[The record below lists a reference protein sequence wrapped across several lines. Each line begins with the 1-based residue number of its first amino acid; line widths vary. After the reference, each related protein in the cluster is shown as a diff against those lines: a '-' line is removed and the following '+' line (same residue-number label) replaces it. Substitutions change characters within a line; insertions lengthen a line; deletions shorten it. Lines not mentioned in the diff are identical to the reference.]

1 MKKYNIGLDVGVT
14 GVGWCVTDE
23 YGRILRNGKK
33 HLWGTVKFDEAETAK
48 DRRQKRSRRRRLARK
63 KIRLTILQ
71 TLLSEDVLKADPE
84 FYHRIEE
91 TATSREDR
99 NLQSLY
105 KTLPATLFADGT
117 VKVQT
122 NNKHLPIYQIRN
134 ELVHTQKQADI
145 RYVYLAL
152 HHILK
157 SRGHFL
163 NETITL
169 KTREDAEYAIQ
180 NILLYLK
187 DECGLAMNTD
197 DDTVHTLTTMLEGKN
212 YNNIIDL
219 LNTGKR
225 GQKAVA
231 AMLELLD
238 GKEAQAKDIFKNTPA
253 GRKFSFKALEDTEAY
268 DELDDEEIDVLLL
281 MNAVY
286 RYINTNN
293 QDDTVKNI
301 SQRMTDLYEQHKK
314 DLTALK
320 KWIKKYQDAGTYRD
334 IFHNDNEHVSYNAY
348 SGSRTKPAAFDDVN
362 WNRCSQEVFYD
373 RIAKLILSCKN
384 EKGINEGKAI
394 LSKMYDSEGNII
406 PNGFLPLQKIRY
418 NQKISNNDHLKELIA
433 IIDKQSQYY
442 PSLKQNRDKIIALCT
457 FIIPYSVGPLRQNEN
472 SPFNPWIEYKPYDK
486 ATDPEKHITP
496 WNFESRVDLIST
508 AENYITS
515 LTNNCT
521 FIPSEKVLPKHSLAY
536 EEFQMLEELNKLRV
550 RYVSETASRSP
561 QSQQMSMLEEE
572 IKSNEIIYYKTE
584 CIPAALKRE
593 IIDKFFYTK
602 KKVRIEEIAKWLQAN
617 HEPYRYKEDF
627 HLANSTGK
635 AGGYFKCSLQAT
647 QDMLRIFAPPVPPA
661 GMRRIDYIYNKTD
674 DLEKI
679 IRWST
684 VYKDRNLYKT
694 RIRTE
699 MAGKFTEAEIR
710 QLERLRYAGWG
721 RFCAKLLKDELCD
734 YQGAKKSVLQIMRSN
749 SLCFMQIYHRA
760 NVGNL
765 KENIA
770 RFNASI
776 IPDKITYETIEE
788 YLPCS
793 PSLRRGIWTAVK
805 ILQEI
810 ESYMSTKP
818 KEYVLGAVYIRNQR
832 SANANRTAAKK
843 SLHIRYSH
851 IKTLY
856 KNYEE
861 KTGNQI
867 DPDVKAELEQFRN
880 EMTDIR
886 YLYFMQLGRCM
897 YTGLKINLNDPSSYI
912 TDNIIPP
919 GLLSDETLDNKVL
932 IIQEYNTRRYNQAM
946 PNEIIEKM
954 SPFWEELYK
963 NAFISF
969 LAKER
974 LQKNKYTEQELHY
987 FLRRQW
993 TETSLIMENLT
1004 RLLKSYYSG
1013 RSREEQP
1020 VDVHVYGINSK
1031 LVTQIRNANQLY
1043 YIKNLND
1050 AQQTY
1055 DAFVTAHI
1063 GSFADK
1069 YFFDLLTN
1077 EESPFRREI
1086 THMERLG
1093 VNDKNGLI
1101 VTMYNRNQPNERDY
1115 DPSKD
1120 LSLFDEFKIN
1130 YITPELKFKLPQE
1143 EKNTKDNMEDSP
1155 WTGVVM
1161 RKEYLNN
1168 AYYWHD
1174 GYVNYIQKEYNGQF
1188 YNEKICRPDKKVQ
1201 IPVKDN
1207 KSAQQY
1213 GGHINAKTAYM
1224 AVIAYEEGKKEE
1236 DRKTYKE
1243 IINVPV
1249 YVAARLK
1256 TDPDALMR
1264 YIREKLMYNAETGF
1278 HNVRILKSKVM
1289 LHQEII
1295 LEGHPYYLMSAS
1307 ELMSAKQLYIKK
1319 EYLKTVW
1326 TASTMKLNKEK
1337 VDEYLDWG
1345 YLDADLINETL
1356 VYLLDKLLYQY
1367 NIYPLLCKQVQQNLE
1382 SLYKISVYGKVRL
1395 IANIINAM
1403 NTQSIRVKDTLAE
1416 IVKEEKETNPGLELA
1431 LPGDNRLNNRRIR
1444 TDGDLI
1450 FVHNSVTG
1458 VHVHREQV

>member
-1 MKKYNIGLDVGVT
+1 MQKYNIGLDVGIT
-14 GVGWCVTDE
+14 GVGWCVTDD

-48 DRRQKRSRRRRLARK
+48 DRRLKRSRRRRLARK
-63 KIRLTILQ
+63 KVRITMLQ
-71 TLLSEDVLKADPE
+71 SLMSKDVLKADPE
-84 FYHRIEE
+84 FYHRMEE
-91 TATSREDR
+91 TSNCREDR
-99 NLQSLY
+99 QFQSLY
-105 KTLPATLFADGT
+105 KTLPASLFADGT
-117 VKVQT
+117 VKVNY

-134 ELVHTQKQADI
+134 ELVHTQKRADI
-145 RYVYLAL
+145 RYVYLAI
-152 HHILK
+152 HHIFK

-187 DECGLAMNTD
+187 EECGLTMNTD
-197 DDTVHTLTTMLEGKN
+197 DDTVHNLATLLEN
-212 YNNIIDL
+212 RDYSNIPDL
-219 LNTGKR
+219 MNAGKR
-225 GQKAVA
+225 GQKAIT
-231 AMLELLD
+231 AMLALLE
-238 GKEAQAKDIFKNTPA
+238 GNEAEAKDIFKNLPA
-253 GRKFSFKALEDTEAY
+253 GRKFSFKTLDDTEAY
-268 DELDDEEIDVLLL
+268 DEMDDEEIDILLL
-281 MNAVY
+281 LNAVY
-286 RYINTNN
+286 RYINNNN
-293 QDDTVKNI
+293 QETDIKNI
-301 SQRMTDLYEQHKK
+301 SQRMTDLYKQHKQ
-314 DLTALK
+314 DLATLK
-320 KWIKKYQDAGTYRD
+320 GWIKKYQDADTYKN
-334 IFHNDNEHVSYNAY
+334 IFHNDKEHVSYNAY
-348 SGSRTKPAAFDDVN
+348 SGSRTKPSAFTDIN
-362 WNRCSQEVFYD
+362 WNRCSQEVFFD
-373 RIAKLILSCKN
+373 RIAKLIMSCKN
-384 EKGINEGKAI
+384 KKGMEEGQTI
-394 LSKMYDSEGNII
+394 LNRMFDSEGNII
-406 PNGFLPLQKIRY
+406 PNGFLPLQRIRY
-418 NQKISNNDHLKELIA
+418 NQKTPNSDHLKELVA
-433 IIDKQSQYY
+433 IIDNQSKYY
-442 PSLKQNRDKIIALCT
+442 PSLQKNRDKIIALCT
-457 FIIPYSVGPLRQNEN
+457 FIIPYSVGPLCQSIN
-472 SPFNPWIEYKPYDK
+472 SPFKPWITYKPYDK
-486 ATDPEKHITP
+486 TSDPDKHITP
-496 WNFESRVDLIST
+496 WNFENRIDMLST

-521 FIPSEKVLPKHSLAY
+521 FLPNEKVLPKHSLAY

-550 RYVSETASRSP
+550 RYVSDTASQSP

-593 IIDKFFYTK
+593 IIDKFFYIK
-602 KKVRIEEIAKWLQAN
+602 KKVRIEEIAKWLQNN

-627 HLANSTGK
+627 HLANSMGR

-647 QDMLRIFAPPVPPA
+647 QDMLRIFAPQTPPA
-661 GMRRIDYIYNKTD
+661 GMRRIDYIYNKND

-699 MAGKFTEAEIR
+699 MSDKFTESEIR

-721 RFCAKLLKDELCD
+721 RFCGKLLKDELCD
-734 YQGAKKSVLQIMRSN
+734 YQGSKKSVLQIMRSN

-760 NVGNL
+760 KVGNL

-770 RFNASI
+770 KLNANLM
-776 IPDKITYETIEE
+776 PDKITYETIEE

-810 ESYMSTKP
+810 EGYMATKP
-818 KEYVLGAVYIRNQR
+818 KEYVLGAIYIRNQR
-832 SANANRTAAKK
+832 NTNAKRSAEK
-843 SLHIRYSH
+843 SLSHIRYSQ

-856 KNYEE
+856 KDYE
-861 KTGNQI
+861 KATGSLI
-867 DPDVKAELEQFRN
+867 DPDIKAELEQYRN

-897 YTGLKINLNDPSSYI
+897 YTGLKIDLNNPSSYI

-919 GLLSDETLDNKVL
+919 GLLADETMDNKIL
-932 IIQEYNTRRYNQAM
+932 ILQEYNTRRYNQAM
-946 PNEIIEKM
+946 PDEIISKM
-954 SPFWEELYK
+954 ESFWDELYK
-963 NAFISF
+963 NAFITHTKHDR
-969 LAKER
+969 LIKE
-974 LQKNKYTEQELHY
+974 KYTEQELHY
-987 FLRRQW
+987 FLHRQW

-1004 RLLKSYYSG
+1004 RLLKNYYNSK
-1013 RSREEQP
+1013 SREEQP
-1020 VDVHVYGINSK
+1020 VDVHIYGINSK
-1031 LVTQIRNANQLY
+1031 LVSQIRNANQLY
-1043 YIKNLND
+1043 YIKSLND
-1050 AQQTY
+1050 AQQAY
-1055 DAFVTAHI
+1055 DAFLTAHI

-1093 VNDKNGLI
+1093 LNDKNGLI

-1120 LSLFDEFKIN
+1120 LSLFDEFKTN
-1130 YITPELKFKLPQE
+1130 YITPELKFRLPTNE
-1143 EKNTKDNMEDSP
+1143 DETKDQEASP
-1155 WTGVVM
+1155 WTGIVM
-1161 RKEYLNN
+1161 RKEYINN
-1168 AYYWHD
+1168 VYYWHD

-1207 KSAQQY
+1207 KSPNLY

-1249 YVAARLK
+1249 YIAAKQK
-1256 TDPDALMR
+1256 TDPGALLK

-1278 HNVRILKSKVM
+1278 HNVRILKNKVM

-1295 LEGHPYYLMSAS
+1295 LDGHPYYLMSAS

-1326 TASTMKLNKEK
+1326 TATTMELDKEK

-1356 VYLLDKLLYQY
+1356 VYILDKLLYQY
-1367 NIYPLLCKQVQQNLE
+1367 NIYPLLCRQVQQNIE
-1382 SLYKISVYGKVRL
+1382 SLYKMSTYGKVKM

-1403 NTQSIRVKDTLAE
+1403 NTQSIRVKGSLSE
-1416 IVKEEKETNPGLELA
+1416 IVEEENKTDPGLKLA
-1431 LPGDNRLNNRRIR
+1431 LSGDNRLNNRRIR
-1444 TDGDLI
+1444 TESELV

-1458 VHVHREQV
+1458 VHTHKEQL